1 MESSQIL
8 TEIYKVSAELYDDM
22 SDVLPNKGHTKIFS
36 YLTRLGKVLV
46 NADRASFWK
55 WDKKAHV
62 LWTAAATDADTIV
75 IPESKGL
82 VGKALREG
90 RLIVTNDP
98 YSDPDFNPEVDR
110 KTGYVTRSVLVMPIS
125 NIKGEY
131 IGAYQVINKLD
142 GGFDP
147 EEDSRKLSLAA
158 VICGL
163 ALESDVFLDESYTDR
178 LTGLEN
184 RMGFYSDFGWKFDT
198 AINQNGHCLSL
209 FICDIDK
216 FKNVNDTYGHN
227 AGDAVLKHMADILA
241 DACAEGYG
249 VYRWGGEEFIMI
261 MPDVDIEACVDKA
274 EEIRKKIESSV
285 CHTSEADI
293 AFTASFGCAA
303 FNKAKTIAENIGVA
317 DKNLYIAKE
326 TGRNRVIS

>member
-1 MESSQIL
+1 MESSAIL
-8 TEIYKVSAELYDDM
+8 SEIYKVSSELYGDM
-22 SDVLPNKGHTKIFS
+22 SDILPNKGHTKIFS

-75 IPESKGL
+75 IPETTGL

-90 RLIVTNDP
+90 RLVITNDP
-98 YSDPDFNPEVDR
+98 YSDPDFNPEVDK

-142 GGFDP
+142 GGFDE
-147 EEDSRKLSLAA
+147 EEDSKKLSLAA

-178 LTGLEN
+178 LTGLKN
-184 RMGFYSDFGWKFDT
+184 RMGFYSDFSWKFKDKET
-198 AINQNGHCLSL
+198 MSL

-227 AGDAVLKHMADILA
+227 AGDEVLKLMADILTGSS
-241 DACAEGYG
+241 DGCD
-249 VYRWGGEEFIMI
+249 VYRWGGEEFILI
-261 MPDVDIEACVDKA
+261 MPDSKLEACVTKA
-274 EEIRKKIESSV
+274 EEIRWKAENTV
-285 CHTSEADI
+285 CHTSDGKDI
-293 AFTASFGCAA
+293 SFTVSFGVAA
-303 FNKAKTIAENIGVA
+303 FDRAKSTADNIAAA
-317 DKNLYIAKE
+317 DKNLYIAKK
-326 TGRNRVIS
+326 TGRNRVVS